1 MLGESA
7 VALGIELEPKRA
19 AGGFGDVFNG
29 NRRHSAEHHS
39 RMGLASAARGGHF
52 ALRMR
57 QPMQRRRGQQDWE
70 RQLLAE
76 KRDPRIEPG
85 NVVEHPRIE
94 PDVVEG
100 FAVPAHG
107 DLIGGGAVNVFP
119 LHVRH
124 AAAGFGLKIK
134 EADQLFEIRA
144 SGRQGNIAGGFLLL
158 VARRSGVRQSS
169 GGGHQG
175 RKLQHI
181 AAVRIYRHD
190 GALHGEPRIVSAA

>member
-1 MLGESA
+1 
-7 VALGIELEPKRA
+7 
-19 AGGFGDVFNG
+19 
-29 NRRHSAEHHS
+29 
-39 RMGLASAARGGHF
+39 
-52 ALRMR
+52 
-57 QPMQRRRGQQDWE
+57 MQRRRGQQDWE
-70 RQLLAE
+70 RQFLAE
-76 KRDPRIEPG
+76 KRDPCIEPG
-85 NVVEHPRIE
+85 NIVEHPRIE

-144 SGRQGNIAGGFLLL
+144 SGRHSGVRGFFLLM
-158 VARRSGVRQSS
+158 RSGVRQSS

-190 GALHGEPRIVSAA
+190 GPLHGEPRIVSAA